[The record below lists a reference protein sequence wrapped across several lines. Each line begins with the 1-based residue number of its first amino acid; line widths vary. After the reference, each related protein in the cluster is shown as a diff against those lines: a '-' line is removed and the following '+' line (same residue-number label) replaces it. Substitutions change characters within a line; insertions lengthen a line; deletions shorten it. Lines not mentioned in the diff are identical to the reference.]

1 MKKDLAKIGLHIE
14 KTSKRSIDLYFINNP
29 DGSPRWIWNTQNKRP
44 DFLRFYNAS
53 SMKSKVFSTMMKLI
67 FFLKLQHLVFGK
79 NTVKVNKEETHSLS
93 EFTKGDFALFTGT
106 TGPNRK
112 LVLYSKNQFIK
123 VGLSQS
129 SIQALENELFNLKSF
144 KSNSAIEIPKSK
156 KIADGII
163 SLTDI
168 GKNGERTSTFSKEH
182 AIGLNELY
190 SQHPTALNLLY
201 QTDIYKKSINQL
213 HKYRLQPEKKE
224 MNNIIDKLIIL
235 VKDVAPKQFKFN
247 WTHRDFTP
255 WNCFVA
261 NNQIKIYDFELA
273 HSALPFG
280 FDAFH
285 FVMQQGILVDRTS
298 WKNLK
303 PKLES
308 AFHQLKSVVGNGN
321 EKFEDHLKAYL
332 LINIADHIDLYSRQ
346 EDWHQQIYWLLNTWN
361 EALND
366 LIPNEKTSRSLLIGD
381 VFDFLQN
388 ENYAAV
394 KFPNIQPKTLSEHS
408 DIDLLVHKGSSQEL
422 VQYLNE
428 HALVKKVNQK
438 AQSNM
443 TRLLIILQNDQIL
456 ALDLI
461 WKLKVKALE
470 FMNVNQAINNAQ
482 TNNFGVKTLCL
493 KDHQD
498 YLNCFY
504 GLNNSTIPEKYQ
516 SDFDFG
522 QEVVTDTQKL
532 KQKTKALP
540 QNKGISRWINKV
552 NYFSDSLGQFMSKK
566 GLIIT
571 FSGVD
576 GAGKS
581 TIIENT
587 KNELEKKHRKKVVVI
602 RHRPSLLPIL
612 SAYTQGKEKAE
623 QIAATTLPRQGKNS
637 SFLSSLIR
645 FSYYYTD
652 YFIGQF
658 YVYIKHVMRGEI
670 VLYDRYYFDFIN
682 DSLRSNIL
690 LPKWLTKAGYKLL
703 LKPNL
708 NFFLYA
714 DAATILKRK
723 KELDEKAI
731 TSLTKDYFNLFT
743 ELDKKSKGRYFLI
756 ENLHLQETMTFI
768 ASKTNPQIQ

>member
-1 MKKDLAKIGLHIE
+1 MNKDLAKIGLHIG
-14 KTSKRSIDLYFINNP
+14 KTSKQSMVLYFINNP
-29 DGSPRWIWNTQNKRP
+29 DGSPRWIWNAKNKRP
-44 DFLRFYNAS
+44 DFLRFYNVS
-53 SMKSKVFSTMMKLI
+53 SFKSKIFSLMIKLI
-67 FFLKLQHLVFGK
+67 FLTRLQHLIFGK
-79 NTVKVNKEETHSLS
+79 HSIKAYRDEAHCLS

-112 LVLYSKNQFIK
+112 LVLFAQDQFIK
-123 VGLSQS
+123 VGLTIL
-129 SIQALENELFNLKSF
+129 SIQALENELFNLKNITT
-144 KSNSAIEIPKSK
+144 NSAVEVPKCK
-156 KIADGII
+156 KISDGII
-163 SLTDI
+163 SFSDI
-168 GKNGERTSTFSKEH
+168 GKNGKRSNTFSKTH
-182 AIGLNELY
+182 AQGLHELY
-190 SQHPTALNLLY
+190 KQHPTTIKTFG
-201 QTDIYKKSINQL
+201 QSEIFQESINQL
-213 HKYRLQPEKKE
+213 HKYKLEANKIE
-224 MNNIIDKLIIL
+224 MNNIIDKLELL
-235 VKDVAPKQFKFN
+235 VNDLAQIELRFN
-247 WTHRDFTP
+247 WNHRDFTP
-255 WNCFVA
+255 WNCYA
-261 NNQIKIYDFELA
+261 SKNQVKIYDFELA

-285 FVMQQGILVDRTS
+285 YVMQQGIMVDRSS
-298 WKNLK
+298 WSDLK
-303 PKLES
+303 PLLAS
-308 AFHQLKSVVGNGN
+308 AFQDLKSVFGNGN

-332 LINIADHIDLYSRQ
+332 LVNIAYHIDLYSRQ
-346 EDWHQQIYWLLNTWN
+346 EKWHQQIYWLLNTWN
-361 EALND
+361 EALSD
-366 LIPNEKTSRSLLIGD
+366 LIQNETNSRGLVIGD

-388 ENYAAV
+388 EEYAAV
-394 KFPNIQPKTLSEHS
+394 KFPDIQPKTLSENS
-408 DIDLLVHKGSSQEL
+408 DIDLLVYKATSQRL
-422 VQYLNE
+422 IQYIE
-428 HALVKKVNQK
+428 GHALVKKVNQK

-443 TRLLIILQNDQIL
+443 TRLLIVLQNDQIL

-470 FMNVNQAINNAQ
+470 FMSVQQAITAAQ
-482 TNNFGVKTLCL
+482 TNVYGVKKLFL
-493 KDHQD
+493 KDHLN

-504 GLNNSTIPEKYQ
+504 GLNNSSIPEKYQ
-516 SDFDFG
+516 SDFDSN
-522 QEVVTDTQKL
+522 QEIVTETQEL
-532 KQKTKALP
+532 KQKIKNLP
-540 QNKGISRWINKV
+540 QNKGISRLINKV
-552 NYFSDSLGQFMSKK
+552 NYFTDTLGQFVFQK

-587 KNELEKKHRKKVVVI
+587 KKELEKKLRKKVVVI

-612 SAYTQGKEKAE
+612 SAYTHGKEKAE
-623 QIAATTLPRQGKNS
+623 KIAATTLPRQGKNS

-652 YFIGQF
+652 YFFGQF
-658 YVYIKHVMRGEI
+658 YVYVKHVMRGEI

-731 TSLTKDYFNLFT
+731 NSLTKDYFNLFT
-743 ELDKKSKGRYFLI
+743 ELDKKSKGKYFLI
-756 ENLHLQETMTFI
+756 ENLHLQETMSFI
-768 ASKTNPQIQ
+768 ASKTNPQIL